1 MEIVYEILS
10 VINGIKVSASAQDET
25 GTKTI
30 NFIIDEETNKVVG
43 SIVQYLEPKDMNKEL
58 SKEDVSFK
66 VK

>member
-10 VINGIKVSASAQDET
+10 VINGITVSASTQDET

-43 SIVQYLEPKDMNKEL
+43 SIVQYLEPKHMDETL
-58 SKEDVSFK
+58 TKEDVSFK